1 MEYSITSKI
10 ENAMEKG
17 KDISKEEYEE
27 LIDAIMEAGKN
38 DSPDRGIKH
47 RYEAQAFVNG
57 LIGMEFDFY
66 PSDVRNR

>member
-1 MEYSITSKI
+1 MESSITSKI
-10 ENAMEKG
+10 ESAMQKG

-27 LIDAIMEAGKN
+27 LIDAIMEVGKN

-57 LIGMEFDFY
+57 LIGVGFDFY
-66 PSDVRNR
+66 PSEGNK